1 MKSIRQSEIL
11 KLLQAEHDLKTEDLV
26 QHFGVSIE
34 TIRRDINALEQKGLI
49 KKVYGG
55 ITLPSD
61 SSRIDTL
68 ESWHTRS
75 GHCLEEK
82 TKIAQAAVNLIP
94 DNSVIALD
102 IGTTLHEF
110 AKLLNT
116 KNNLSIIT
124 GSLYIASELSQ
135 NTSHHIYVIGG
146 LVIPNEIVTSGS
158 FARNFLK
165 SFSSI
170 DYFITSADGISMKHG
185 LTEFGEAIADV
196 KQQIHALS
204 SKTIALS
211 DHSKFGREALFKTC
225 ELNEINILVTDSA
238 SPKKD
243 LEKIKKLGVE
253 IIITE

>member
-11 KLLQAEHDLKTEDLV
+11 KLLQAEHDLKTEYLV

-55 ITLPSD
+55 ITVPSD
-61 SSRIDTL
+61 SARIDSL
-68 ESWHTRS
+68 ENWHIRS
-75 GHCLEEK
+75 GHCMEEK
-82 TKIAQAAVNLIP
+82 AKIAQAALSLIP

-116 KNNLSIIT
+116 KKNLSIIT

-135 NTSHHIYVIGG
+135 STSHHVYAIGG
-146 LVIPNEIVTSGS
+146 LVIPNEAVTSGS

-170 DYFITSADGISMKHG
+170 DYFITSADGFSTKNG

-204 SKTIALS
+204 SKTIALI

-225 ELNEINILVTDSA
+225 ELSDIDILVTDSG

-243 LEKIKKLGVE
+243 LEKIKKMGVE
-253 IIITE
+253 VIITE